1 MGPAVAGPGSAP
13 LTLRPAASAVWT
25 GPPPRSRK
33 GSGRAGYIARSGVST
48 RQAAAITHW
57 TPTPTC
63 GSPPPDTGP
72 APSSGGSTHRS
83 RRYDRGGP
91 LRRMDRSGPRA
102 AHPRP
107 DDPTDRDAFR
117 TYIDHTVATVLER
130 NSTTDLLIELDRH
143 PMPPPPELRV
153 PRWLWN
159 VPAVPVAALLRLTTA
174 GYLPPVLRPRLGV
187 EWSPARPP
195 VRPAGARGRP
205 TGSVAPGA
213 CPLSTVR
220 SVHARRG
227 LPAGCDPVLT

>member
-1 MGPAVAGPGSAP
+1 
-13 LTLRPAASAVWT
+13 
-25 GPPPRSRK
+25 
-33 GSGRAGYIARSGVST
+33 
-48 RQAAAITHW
+48 
-57 TPTPTC
+57 
-63 GSPPPDTGP
+63 
-72 APSSGGSTHRS
+72 
-83 RRYDRGGP
+83 
-91 LRRMDRSGPRA
+91 MDRSGPRA

-107 DDPTDRDAFR
+107 DDPTDRAAFR
-117 TYIDHTVATVLER
+117 TYIDHTVATGLER

-227 LPAGCDPVLT
+227 LPAGCDPVLTHELCAARRNHHRCVAPVYRNRTPKISTAPVQGRDAGPSIGPAHGQLVRTSDRSSLHSVWYLPSASTRS

>member
-1 MGPAVAGPGSAP
+1 
-13 LTLRPAASAVWT
+13 
-25 GPPPRSRK
+25 
-33 GSGRAGYIARSGVST
+33 
-48 RQAAAITHW
+48 
-57 TPTPTC
+57 
-63 GSPPPDTGP
+63 
-72 APSSGGSTHRS
+72 
-83 RRYDRGGP
+83 
-91 LRRMDRSGPRA
+91 MDRSGPRA

-187 EWSPARPP
+187 EWSPGRP
-195 VRPAGARGRP
+195 PAGAGGGGAPTTFFCVPTLRPPLHVRPPRP
-205 TGSVAPGA
+205 T
-213 CPLSTVR
+213 PLSPGGGGGATIR
-220 SVHARRG
+220 P
-227 LPAGCDPVLT
+227 PAAAAVPA